1 MVDQQDLSV
10 SGPVIPAL
18 IGCDS
23 IPNNCCHRVGLLNS
37 IAGLLSTL
45 INVYSQHGGRFSIPA
60 KITVGATASCTTIT
74 AILYFLY
81 NFWILQGVR
90 EKHEQEL
97 ELEAGKRATLYKLSD
112 SE

>member
-10 SGPVIPAL
+10 SGPTMLAL
-18 IGCDS
+18 ISHDLLT
-23 IPNNCCHRVGLLNS
+23 NDCCHRVGLLNS

-45 INVYSQHGGRFSIPA
+45 INVYSQHGGRFSITA
-60 KITVGATASCTTIT
+60 KITVCATASCTVIT

-90 EKHEQEL
+90 KKHEQEL
-97 ELEAGKRATLYKLSD
+97 ELEAGKRATLYQSPE